1 LALVPSQ
8 SRSRPPRW
16 SLRNSES
23 LSLLRSFTFFPAT
36 HFPDPDPAGAF
47 LRTIHSEGS
56 AGPNPTTKAA
66 AELQRGSY
74 HQRSHFQ
81 RPPCP
86 RGSPV
91 PRLSPAEA
99 STALRNSERFY
110 PRDAWLSLLDLKGR
124 PSALWSSCCASRP
137 QGLCWWWGWGN
148 DCVTSFTERA
158 NQRNHL
164 TLSMSLFDAAI
175 LQDFDVALRS
185 TSKLSDQAHGKRA
198 PVVGDKHVGSWQG
211 VRWFDSG
218 KLRPPHGA
226 TNFRTLCRGH
236 GATQAA
242 AFFERLVLKI

>member
-1 LALVPSQ
+1 METSEAEDRLCNMALAWPVYIKSLSSGSRLVTLKNSNSLDWPWF
-8 SRSRPPRW
+8 PPKAGRGPHGW

-110 PRDAWLSLLDLKGR
+110 PRDARLSLLDLKGR
-124 PSALWSSCCASRP
+124 PSAL
-137 QGLCWWWGWGN
+137 
-148 DCVTSFTERA
+148 
-158 NQRNHL
+158 
-164 TLSMSLFDAAI
+164 
-175 LQDFDVALRS
+175 
-185 TSKLSDQAHGKRA
+185 
-198 PVVGDKHVGSWQG
+198 
-211 VRWFDSG
+211 
-218 KLRPPHGA
+218 
-226 TNFRTLCRGH
+226 
-236 GATQAA
+236 
-242 AFFERLVLKI
+242 